1 MERSSMDT
9 EIRNETIS
17 KKEMKKNQEK
27 RLADYAEMLKESK
40 KETKTEKE

>member
-17 KKEMKKNQEK
+17 KKEMKKNQEM

-40 KETKTEKE
+40 KETQTEQE